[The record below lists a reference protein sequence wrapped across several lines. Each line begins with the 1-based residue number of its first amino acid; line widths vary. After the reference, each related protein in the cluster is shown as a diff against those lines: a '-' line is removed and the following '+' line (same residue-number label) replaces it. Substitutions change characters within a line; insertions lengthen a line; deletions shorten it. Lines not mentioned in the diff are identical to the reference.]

1 MAKFLKGH
9 PGGPGRP
16 RDPTRLDRMVVF
28 DIKQVARGLCEEA
41 MERLAEHMRSDDERV
56 SLAATI
62 AIIER
67 GYGRPEQRADAT
79 VTHKF
84 AIVPEVMSKSQWL
97 EHRGQP
103 QPKTVD
109 LKAEKPTNGSSH

>member
-1 MAKFLKGH
+1 MPFVKGKSGN
-9 PGGPGRP
+9 PAGRP
-16 RDPTRLDRMVVF
+16 RLDSMVVF

-41 MERLAEHMRSDDERV
+41 MERLAEHMRSNDERV

-67 GYGRPEQRADAT
+67 GYGKPEVRADAT

-84 AIVPEVMSKSQWL
+84 AVVPEVMEKEAWL
-97 EHRGQP
+97 ARKGQP
-103 QPKTVD
+103 EPKT
-109 LKAEKPTNGSSH
+109 LSPPKTNGTAH

>member
-1 MAKFLKGH
+1 MAFQRGQR
-9 PGGPGRP
+9 GGPGSP
-16 RDPTRLDRMVVF
+16 RLTGKQRVVLF

-41 MERLAEHMRSDDERV
+41 MERLAMHMRSDDERV

-67 GYGRPEQRADAT
+67 AYGRPEVRADAT

-84 AIVPEVMSKSQWL
+84 AVVPEVMEKEAWL
-97 EHRGQP
+97 ARKGQP
-103 QPKTVD
+103 EPKT
-109 LKAEKPTNGSSH
+109 LSPPKTNGTAH

>member
-1 MAKFLKGH
+1 MAFQRGQR
-9 PGGPGRP
+9 GGPGSP
-16 RDPTRLDRMVVF
+16 RLTGKQRVVLF

-41 MERLAEHMRSDDERV
+41 MERLAMHMRSDDERV

-67 GYGRPEQRADAT
+67 GYGKPEVRADAT

-84 AIVPEVMSKSQWL
+84 ALVPEVMPKDQWL

-109 LKAEKPTNGSSH
+109 LKAAKPTNGSSH

>member
-1 MAKFLKGH
+1 MAFQRGQR
-9 PGGPGRP
+9 GGPGSP
-16 RDPTRLDRMVVF
+16 RLTGKQRVVLF

-67 GYGRPEQRADAT
+67 GYGKPEQRADAT
-79 VTHKF
+79 VIHKF
-84 AIVPEVMSKSQWL
+84 AVVPEVMEKEAWL
-97 EHRGQP
+97 ARKGQP
-103 QPKTVD
+103 EPKT
-109 LKAEKPTNGSSH
+109 LSPPKTNGTAH

>member
-1 MAKFLKGH
+1 MAKFQKGH

>member
-1 MAKFLKGH
+1 MAFQRGQR
-9 PGGPGRP
+9 GGPGSP
-16 RDPTRLDRMVVF
+16 RLTGKQRVVLF

-41 MERLAEHMRSDDERV
+41 MERLAMHMRSKDERV

-67 GYGRPEQRADAT
+67 GYGKPEVRADAT

-84 AIVPEVMSKSQWL
+84 AVVPEVMEKEAWL
-97 EHRGQP
+97 ARKGQP
-103 QPKTVD
+103 EPKT
-109 LKAEKPTNGSSH
+109 LSPPKTNGTAH

>member
-1 MAKFLKGH
+1 MAFQRGQR
-9 PGGPGRP
+9 GGPGSP
-16 RDPTRLDRMVVF
+16 RLTGKQRVVLF

-67 GYGRPEQRADAT
+67 GFGRPEQRADAT

-84 AIVPEVMSKSQWL
+84 AIVPEVMPKDQWL

-109 LKAEKPTNGSSH
+109 LKAAKPTNGSSH

>member
-1 MAKFLKGH
+1 MAFQKGNR
-9 PGGPGRP
+9 GGPGSP
-16 RDPTRLDRMVVF
+16 RLTAKQKVILF

-41 MERLAEHMRSDDERV
+41 MERLAMHMRSDDERV

-62 AIIER
+62 AVIER
-67 GYGRPEQRADAT
+67 AYGKPEVRADAT

-84 AIVPEVMSKSQWL
+84 ALVPEVMAKDAWL
-97 EHRGQP
+97 KHRGQP